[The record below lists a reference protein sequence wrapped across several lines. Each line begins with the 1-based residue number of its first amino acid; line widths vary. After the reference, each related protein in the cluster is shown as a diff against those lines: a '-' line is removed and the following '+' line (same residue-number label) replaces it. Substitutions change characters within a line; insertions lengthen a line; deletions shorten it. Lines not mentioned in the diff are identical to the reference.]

1 MLVYKGVCYIYYI
14 MLGSLVK
21 IFYIR
26 QNDSEF
32 LENFEEVFLDTT
44 CIMISSACSKLQKH
58 NNVSGSMKWGNEYT
72 VLIIG

>member
-32 LENFEEVFLDTT
+32 LENLFVCFSILHVYL
-44 CIMISSACSKLQKH
+44 SSACSKLQKH
-58 NNVSGSMKWGNEYT
+58 NNVSVSMKWGNEYT